1 MENKHNTQ
9 KEPKMCE
16 CNILPP
22 GILKRMILE
31 GDEEQRNSA
40 LYNLQKSASFENSQT
55 IDRWTSQNDNFLE
68 CQHCKETNSLYHEQ
82 FTQ

>member
-22 GILKRMILE
+22 GIRKRMILE
-31 GDEEQRNSA
+31 GDEESET
-40 LYNLQKSASFENSQT
+40 LHFITSKSRPVSEQP
-55 IDRWTSQNDNFLE
+55 DN
-68 CQHCKETNSLYHEQ
+68 
-82 FTQ
+82 